1 MLRKTFRLPLAVAL
15 ALTAAAVPAVGAAP
29 PPEMGAA
36 APTPAPGAAAPAAPR
51 QAVVLHDLDKNDL
64 AALRRDFNA
73 AAGNVRML
81 LILSPSCPG
90 CQAGSRDVQAKLLE
104 KIDFAQ
110 LRVFVVWFPLLDA
123 DSRAVAERSAAAF
136 DDPRVTQ
143 YWAADW
149 TLGNLYGKVLPF
161 PKDYKYRVA
170 VDVYLIFDEK
180 QDWGAEVPR
189 PVAFMHRLG
198 TDERLFDADKLYAML
213 EGQIH
218 AAVARGACSCN
229 VPPSQPN
236 AHP

>member
-1 MLRKTFRLPLAVAL
+1 MGVLRPEKERITRMLRKTFRLPLAVAL

-104 KIDFAQ
+104 K
-110 LRVFVVWFPLLDA
+110 
-123 DSRAVAERSAAAF
+123 
-136 DDPRVTQ
+136 
-143 YWAADW
+143 
-149 TLGNLYGKVLPF
+149 
-161 PKDYKYRVA
+161 
-170 VDVYLIFDEK
+170 
-180 QDWGAEVPR
+180 
-189 PVAFMHRLG
+189 
-198 TDERLFDADKLYAML
+198 
-213 EGQIH
+213 
-218 AAVARGACSCN
+218 
-229 VPPSQPN
+229 
-236 AHP
+236 